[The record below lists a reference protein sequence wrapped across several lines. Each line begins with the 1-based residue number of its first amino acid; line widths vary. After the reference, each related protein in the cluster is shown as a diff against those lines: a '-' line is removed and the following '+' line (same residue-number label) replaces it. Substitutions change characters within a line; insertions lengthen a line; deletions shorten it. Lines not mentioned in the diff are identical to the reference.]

1 MTPAK
6 AGTQETAMTQA
17 ITAMPKAAGMPETV
31 LMPKSHEFFAEI
43 RKKLF
48 RMAKVH

>member
-17 ITAMPKAAGMPETV
+17 IAAPPKAAGMPETV
-31 LMPKSHEFFAEI
+31 LMPKSYEFLQKFA
-43 RKKLF
+43 KKLF